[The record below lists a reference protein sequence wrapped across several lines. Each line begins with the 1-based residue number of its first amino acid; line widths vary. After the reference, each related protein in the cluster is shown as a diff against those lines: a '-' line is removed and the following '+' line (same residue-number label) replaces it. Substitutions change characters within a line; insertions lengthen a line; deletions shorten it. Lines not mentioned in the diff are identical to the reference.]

1 MIFDTHAH
9 YDDRRFKAD
18 LHELLARLPGQGVSL
33 VLNAGATMKSSKA
46 GITLAEKYEYIY
58 AAVGVH
64 PHDVKDINDGDLET
78 LKSWC
83 RHKKVVAV
91 GETGLDYHY
100 DYSPRDLQVY
110 WFKKQL
116 ELSRMVSLPVIIH
129 SREACKETFDIVKES
144 GVTNGVV
151 HCFSGS
157 AQVACDYLKLGFYI
171 GIGGVITF
179 KNAKKLIE
187 VVEAVPMERLLIET
201 DAPYLAPEPERGS
214 RNDSTLLKF
223 VAEKI
228 AQIKGISGQ
237 EVEKITEANGK
248 KLFGII

>member
-100 DYSPRDLQVY
+100 DYPPRDLQVTGLKSSLSCQG
-110 WFKKQL
+110 WF
-116 ELSRMVSLPVIIH
+116 P
-129 SREACKETFDIVKES
+129 C
-144 GVTNGVV
+144 
-151 HCFSGS
+151 
-157 AQVACDYLKLGFYI
+157 
-171 GIGGVITF
+171 
-179 KNAKKLIE
+179 
-187 VVEAVPMERLLIET
+187 RL
-201 DAPYLAPEPERGS
+201 
-214 RNDSTLLKF
+214 
-223 VAEKI
+223 
-228 AQIKGISGQ
+228 
-237 EVEKITEANGK
+237 
-248 KLFGII
+248 